1 MFEIGLAVLVFLMM
15 IVGGGLIAI
24 AIAMISKK

>member
-15 IVGGGLIAI
+15 IVGGGLVAI
-24 AIAMISKK
+24 AIAMISEK

>member
-24 AIAMISKK
+24 AIAMIGNK